1 MFGDQMFQWLQWQW
15 KEMDAQ
21 QEVLERKYM
30 RRSRRVVP
38 DRMNPFVA
46 MSDDEFVNRFRL
58 KKESVNSIIQEIQ
71 HGLPV
76 ANDRRG

>member
-1 MFGDQMFQWLQWQW
+1 MFGNQMEQWLQWQW
-15 KEMDAQ
+15 DAEEEQ
-21 QEVLERKYM
+21 VLERRYM

-46 MSDDEFVNRFRL
+46 MSDDEFVDQFRL

-76 ANDRRG
+76 TNDRRG